1 MSMPA
6 PRKFFFTPFV
16 PALVSRGG
24 ALWSAAPRRGFRG
37 VMHETSSR
45 HRAPLTTTVCH
56 PEAPRLSAEPK
67 DLNVRAF
74 TGLKFVAL
82 RLLYLLP
89 LLALLYLPSALAEH
103 TRDWRQSSYDDFL
116 KGTPHGI
123 AVRSDGRLELA
134 PKFTLL
140 AEADASYLWSL
151 RVDPK
156 GALYAAGG
164 SPARVFRFDAGPTSP
179 PGQSGASG
187 KATIVF
193 ESTDLVA
200 QAIAFD
206 SKGNFYVATSPDGKV
221 YKVSA
226 TGEKSVFFDPK
237 TKYIWDLAVSPDGT
251 LFVATGD
258 KGQIFAVAPDRSGE
272 LFYASDEA
280 HIRVL
285 AFDPHGNLIAGTEPS
300 GRILRVTRTQNKNA
314 SKQKDSA
321 QAEGFVLYE
330 TPKREVT
337 AITIAPDGHIY
348 AAAIGEKQR
357 ATSQQPTTVITTPQ
371 GTTTITGGAVVTGGQ
386 PQGQTPFIP
395 FPAQLSSSVYRL
407 SPEGVPEELW
417 SSRDDVV
424 YALAL
429 NSDGRLLAGTGNNG
443 TLLAID
449 GHGIF
454 AQLAKSGSSQITGIV
469 RTPSGK
475 TFLCTANPGK
485 AFSLGPDYEPE
496 GTYESRSFDA
506 QLFSQWGRLD
516 WWSPP
521 LGAPDRT
528 AARSS
533 AAKDSPRLEF
543 FVRSGNTEDPGKE
556 WSKWFGPYAKPGSTA
571 ECPPARFVQWK
582 AVIHDGRPGDGLEWV
597 SLAYL
602 PRNVA
607 PVIDAIA
614 LQDPGVRAQSVTII
628 QTGQQPSVNLRMPQA
643 PNPTGIIVTQG
654 SNPARFEQPPQG
666 FAQKGYMSVLWS
678 AHDENEDELR
688 FAVYFR
694 GENETG
700 WKLLKDKLEQKFY
713 SWDTTAMP
721 DGAYYL
727 KIVSSD
733 APSNPPAAALTTE
746 RESDRFVVDNT
757 PPIIE
762 ALNAALQHVQ
772 SGGQDPEVIVV
783 KFTAHDTTSAIER
796 AQYSI
801 DGGDWIIVTPKNG
814 ISDAPEEHYEFSIA
828 LPPGTT
834 PGTEHSVAVRA
845 YDHFD
850 NVGSAKTT
858 VKSP

>member
-1 MSMPA
+1 MFMPS
-6 PRKFFFTPFV
+6 PRKLFF
-16 PALVSRGG
+16 VS
-24 ALWSAAPRRGFRG
+24 S
-37 VMHETSSR
+37 
-45 HRAPLTTTVCH
+45 
-56 PEAPRLSAEPK
+56 
-67 DLNVRAF
+67 
-74 TGLKFVAL
+74 
-82 RLLYLLP
+82 LLC
-89 LLALLYLPSALAEH
+89 LLASAPSLKAEH
-103 TRDWRQSSYDDFL
+103 TRDWRQSAYDDFL

-140 AEADASYLWSL
+140 ADADASYLWSL

-156 GALYAAGG
+156 GVLYAAGG
-164 SPARVFRFDAGPTSP
+164 SPARVFRFDA
-179 PGQSGASG
+179 SGSAS
-187 KATIVF
+187 KASIVF

-200 QAIAFD
+200 QAITFD
-206 SKGNFYVATSPDGKV
+206 SKGNLYVATSPDGKV

-226 TGEKSVFFDPK
+226 SGEKSVFFDPK
-237 TKYIWDLAVSPDGT
+237 SKYIWDLAVSSDGT

-258 KGQIFAVAPDRSGE
+258 KGQIFALAPDGKGD

-285 AFDPHGNLIAGTEPS
+285 AFDPHGNLLAGTEPS

-314 SKQKDSA
+314 KQSGAA

-330 TPKREVT
+330 TAKREVT
-337 AITIAPDGHIY
+337 AITVAPDGQIY

-357 ATSQQPTTVITTPQ
+357 PNTPQQTTVITTPQ
-371 GTTTITGGAVVTGGQ
+371 GTTTITGGAVMAGGQ

-407 SPEGVPEELW
+407 SPEGAPEELW

-469 RTPSGK
+469 RTPNGK

-485 AFSLGPDYEPE
+485 AFSLGPEYEPE

-521 LGAPDRT
+521 PGTPDSKT
-528 AARSS
+528 GKPS
-533 AAKDSPRLEF
+533 ATAKDSPRLEF

-556 WSKWFGPYAKPGSTA
+556 WSKWFGPYAKPGTTA

-582 AVIHDGRPGDGLEWV
+582 AVIRDGRPGDGIEWV

-614 LQDPGVRAQSVTII
+614 LQDPGVRAQTTVII
-628 QTGQQPSVNLRMPQA
+628 QTGQQPSVTLRQPQA
-643 PNPTGIIVTQG
+643 PNPSGIVVTQ
-654 SNPARFEQPPQG
+654 NPNPPRFEQSPQG
-666 FAQKGYMSVLWS
+666 FSQKGYMSVLWS

-688 FAVYFR
+688 YAVYFR
-694 GENETG
+694 GENETS

-713 SWDTTAMP
+713 SWDTTTMP

-727 KIVSSD
+727 KIVATD
-733 APSNPPAAALTTE
+733 APSNPPALALTAE

-757 PPIIE
+757 PPVIE
-762 ALNAALQHVQ
+762 ALSVSSQRVQ
-772 SGGQDPEVIVV
+772 SGGQDPEALVV
-783 KFTAHDTTSAIER
+783 KFTARDTTSAIER

-801 DGGDWIIVTPKNG
+801 DGGDWVIVRPKSG
-814 ISDAPEEHYEFSIA
+814 ISDAPEERYEFSIT
-828 LPPGTT
+828 LPPGAT
-834 PGTEHSVAVRA
+834 PGTEHSVAVRV